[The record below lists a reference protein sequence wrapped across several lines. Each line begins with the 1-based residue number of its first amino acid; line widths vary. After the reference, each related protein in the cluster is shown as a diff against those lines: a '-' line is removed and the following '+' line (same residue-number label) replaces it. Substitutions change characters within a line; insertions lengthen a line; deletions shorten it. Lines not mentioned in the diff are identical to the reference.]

1 MGGGPDRP
9 ARRGQRPMTRLRQ
22 LLRKANPG
30 RLGVYLLALWK
41 LFKHP
46 DTPRPAR
53 WLAVA
58 VLAYALS
65 PIDLIPDFIPVIGLL
80 DDIVLVPL
88 GVALVI
94 RLTPRALWQ
103 ERLRE
108 AEQGGEA
115 LPRLLWGAAIVIG
128 VWLLVAGLF
137 AGWMVWLAKGAWW

>member
-1 MGGGPDRP
+1 MK
-9 ARRGQRPMTRLRQ
+9 RLRQ
-22 LLRKANPG
+22 LLRNANPA

-46 DTPRPAR
+46 DTPRPVR

-65 PIDLIPDFIPVIGLL
+65 PIDLIPDFIPVLGLL

-88 GVALVI
+88 GLALVI
-94 RLTPRALWQ
+94 RLTPAAHWQ
-103 ERLRE
+103 ARLRE
-108 AEQGGEA
+108 AELGGEA
-115 LPRLLWGAAIVIG
+115 LPRLLWGAALVIA

-137 AGWMVWLAKGAWW
+137 AGWLVWLVKGAWR